1 MAIHPIVAAISQ
13 SGEKWW
19 TNQIKAFF
27 CKLSLCVTV
36 LHLVISPPP
45 PSRSATSRPSSA
57 CVLTPPLVVIVTSLL
72 PTSQVILR
80 PPAKRNSAMGDLR
93 GQKQARSWLLCM
105 YSFSC
110 TYPGSGM
117 TATAYSWHKTI
128 IVPTATQTYWLI
140 KNKKNQVVNLLGRA
154 EKLEKTYRAIMS
166 RHVSVSSRWTVFSPS
181 SAWVTAFSSAEP
193 RLQVV
198 VEVCI
203 LHEATG
209 RGLKHGKE
217 GRGGGGGRHTGSRYI
232 LMCNQCTQRH
242 ASSDIQTE
250 RNAARHNNSHSPM
263 SMFLTIPHA
272 MQAFISTHASICVY
286 IRKYTNRIT
295 FSRTN
300 TDTDT
305 RWDVV

>member
-1 MAIHPIVAAISQ
+1 MDQPNQSIFLQTFSVCERASPRHFPSSSQPFSHIQAQQRLCSDPSTRCYCHQLVAHQPGHTATPRQKELCNGRPKRTKAGRIMTTTSIYACIH
-13 SGEKWW
+13 
-19 TNQIKAFF
+19 F
-27 CKLSLCVTV
+27 LSLIRGQVW
-36 LHLVISPPP
+36 LLQP
-45 PSRSATSRPSSA
+45 PS
-57 CVLTPPLVVIVTSLL
+57 
-72 PTSQVILR
+72 ILE
-80 PPAKRNSAMGDLR
+80 KRKN
-93 GQKQARSWLLCM
+93 
-105 YSFSC
+105 
-110 TYPGSGM
+110 
-117 TATAYSWHKTI
+117 I
-128 IVPTATQTYWLI
+128 IVPTATQTHWLI

-209 RGLKHGKE
+209 RGLKHDKE

-232 LMCNQCTQRH
+232 LTCNQCTQRH

-295 FSRTN
+295 FSHTN
-300 TDTDT
+300 TDT